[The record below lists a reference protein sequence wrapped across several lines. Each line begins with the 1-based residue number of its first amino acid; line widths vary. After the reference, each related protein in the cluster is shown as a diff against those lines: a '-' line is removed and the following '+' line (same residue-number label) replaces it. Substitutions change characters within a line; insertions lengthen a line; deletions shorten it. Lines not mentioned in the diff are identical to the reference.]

1 MTMRELNDASNI
13 IYEESGE
20 DANVILGCVIDPELS
35 DEIRITVISTGLNNK
50 EDQPTININKD
61 IDFSEK
67 YSKHST
73 NIEETKISDLA
84 NNKNKINETNI
95 KLESKEEKSKL
106 TFGDDDLDV
115 PTFLRSRKF

>member
-20 DANVILGCVIDPELS
+20 DANVILGCVIDPELN
-35 DEIRITVISTGLNNK
+35 DEIRITVIATGLNN
-50 EDQPTININKD
+50 EEESSMNINKE
-61 IDFSEK
+61 INFNEK

-73 NIEETKISDLA
+73 NIEEIKIEALNIND
-84 NNKNKINETNI
+84 NKNDKTEN
-95 KLESKEEKSKL
+95 EEKESKL